1 MTISKSSIIKNNLTM
16 KNNLKVELTPQ
27 MRETVK
33 QIVQVEKCNQILRVE
48 ISMLEK
54 GLRALKGE

>member
-1 MTISKSSIIKNNLTM
+1 M